1 MKIEICEQMLQSWL
15 QHCKQCE
22 VVQTNWMV
30 SPLRVRTIPDA
41 DLNDV
46 DKFMKEVQEQL
57 DLALENDEAVKAALQ
72 ESFDED
78 MLSEEESPA
87 KKKKTRKNKKLDIFK
102 KSTAHQFVTQCEI
115 DVVGCKLDD
124 GITDRIYLADS
135 AFHKSGLGYHN
146 PEATVLKKIVRA
158 LAVSVIIFGE
168 SVPVTVLF
176 AAPKCGNTLNDK
188 IENVVDK
195 LRTILKAH
203 PRYSNI
209 EIELYFNERFATD
222 IYLSLI
228 NELNALN
235 NDNDLFMR
243 AMNLSKLAETYLS
256 DDATTVAPVAPAA
269 PAAPATPSVRLPK
282 GYNEKRVFGILQGV
296 IKSGKMT
303 SAVLNDLQISVYAK
317 KHFKLSTYPVLLK
330 ETEFPFSGW
339 ARLRFYGKTLT
350 IAGESYLVCSQMS
363 TSSID
368 LLETWANAL

>member
-15 QHCKQCE
+15 QHCMQCE

-78 MLSEEESPA
+78 MLSEEDAPA
-87 KKKKTRKNKKLDIFK
+87 KKKKTRKLKKLDIFK

-188 IENVVDK
+188 IEDVVGK

-222 IYLSLI
+222 IYLPLI
-228 NELNALN
+228 KELNALN

-243 AMNLSKLAETYLS
+243 AMNLSKLAETHLP
-256 DDATTVAPVAPAA
+256 DDATATPAA
-269 PAAPATPSVRLPK
+269 SATPAAPATPSARRPK

-363 TSSID
+363 PSSID
-368 LLETWANAL
+368 LLETWANTL

>member
-72 ESFDED
+72 ESFDEEL
-78 MLSEEESPA
+78 LSEEESPA
-87 KKKKTRKNKKLDIFK
+87 KKKKTRKSKKLDIFK

-195 LRTILKAH
+195 LRTILKVH

-222 IYLSLI
+222 IYLPLI

-256 DDATTVAPVAPAA
+256 NDATTVAPVAPAA
-269 PAAPATPSVRLPK
+269 SAAPATPSVRLPK

-363 TSSID
+363 TSSIG